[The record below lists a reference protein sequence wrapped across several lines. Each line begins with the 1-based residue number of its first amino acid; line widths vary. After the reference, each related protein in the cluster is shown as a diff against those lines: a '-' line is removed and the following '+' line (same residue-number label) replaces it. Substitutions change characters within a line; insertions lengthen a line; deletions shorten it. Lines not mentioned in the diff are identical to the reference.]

1 MEALNIEESIV
12 SPRTVLDKERGVF
25 EIMGNSYMSNPV
37 GYYDAVLNWL
47 NCYVRD
53 PLPYTRFVFNLEYAN
68 STTKKLLYDIISK
81 LAELPKQ
88 NKQLEV
94 VWYYSEDDEDMID
107 TGRHF
112 EKCMKFPF
120 IFVSK

>member
-1 MEALNIEESIV
+1 MEALKIEESIV

-37 GYYDAVLNWL
+37 GYYDTILDWL
-47 NCYVRD
+47 NHYLKD
-53 PLPYTRFVFNLEYAN
+53 PLPYTKFVFNLEYAN
-68 STTKKLLYDIISK
+68 STTKKLLYEIICK
-81 LAELPKQ
+81 LTELPKQ

-107 TGRHF
+107 TGKHF
-112 EKCMKFPF
+112 EKSMKFPF
-120 IFVSK
+120 VFVCK